1 MRKKLDTCYSLR
13 IFPSRRARC
22 TRPNNGPVT
31 FSAAD
36 FGSKLARIMGELRF
50 WFNRKMCAKNKY
62 KKKYTKTKLIKTEN
76 FSQLFPHQKKTECE
90 TFVCRVATMYSV
102 CVCAN
107 SFSTL
112 IEPLCWVLQCENVM
126 IMKFESR
133 SMMNGEMF
141 ADRPCVRCSR
151 TRVLQVV
158 KLISQ
163 MDANDKQQKS

>member
-1 MRKKLDTCYSLR
+1 MT
-13 IFPSRRARC
+13 
-22 TRPNNGPVT
+22 
-31 FSAAD
+31 
-36 FGSKLARIMGELRF
+36 
-50 WFNRKMCAKNKY
+50 
-62 KKKYTKTKLIKTEN
+62 
-76 FSQLFPHQKKTECE
+76 
-90 TFVCRVATMYSV
+90 YSV